1 MRIKSLQLTNFRCF
15 ENLEL
20 EFADRLTVILGING
34 SGKTAILDA
43 LNFPVERFIM
53 NLHTKRTFTSYIDAK
68 DVKNGTNSCSLEFKV
83 VLDDK
88 VMIDE
93 YNKSLIRLEDILNK
107 FAIEALLDM
116 PLLRYQPFNQY
127 LKEFKKKTITN
138 LPVFVYSRSDMRG
151 NKLTFKYNDV
161 IKQLLAYDDYVK
173 PRLHDFHFFSNWF
186 ESLTNYENATRLDGN
201 PAYRNPQLQLIR
213 HVLTFFMAQIHQSH
227 FKDLR
232 IKKSAQNETLF
243 SLISSKLIITKNDI
257 DLDLIQLSAG
267 EKAMLLLVIDIAMR
281 LAIANP
287 SRENALEGEGI
298 ILIDE
303 IELHLHP
310 QWQRQIIPAL
320 MATFPNC
327 QFILTT
333 HSPQVVSQ
341 VKRDN
346 IVILENNQLVQNVPF
361 TYGKDSNTLLN
372 EVFQTPERPIEI
384 QKQLDMCF
392 KLIDMENWVE
402 AKNAL
407 RQLATILGE
416 KDTEILRAN
425 AML

>member
-15 ENLEL
+15 EKLEL

-34 SGKTAILDA
+34 SGKTTILDA
-43 LNFPVERFIM
+43 ANFPLARFVINLRTKKAIM
-53 NLHTKRTFTSYIDAK
+53 SDLYAK
-68 DVKNGTNSCSLEFKV
+68 DVKNGANFCSVEFKIEV
-83 VLDDK
+83 DNQ
-88 VMIDE
+88 VMADE
-93 YNKSLIRLEDILNK
+93 YDKHLINLKEIFVNRAETLHKI
-107 FAIEALLDM
+107 ISS
-116 PLLRYQPFNQY
+116 PYQPFAKY
-127 LKEFKKKTITN
+127 LKEFKKKPFQN
-138 LPVFVYSRSDMRG
+138 LPVFVYSRSDMMEHKP
-151 NKLTFKYNDV
+151 NLKSNEV

-173 PRLHDFHFFSNWF
+173 PRLHDFRFFSNWF

-232 IKKSAQNETLF
+232 IKKSAQTETLF

-327 QFILTT
+327 QFIVTT

-341 VKRDN
+341 VKREN
-346 IVILENNQLVQNVPF
+346 IVILDNNQLVQNVPF

-384 QKQLDMCF
+384 QKQLDKCF
-392 KLIDMENWVE
+392 KLIDMENLAE
-402 AKNAL
+402 AKKAL
-407 RQLATILGE
+407 RDLAIILGE
-416 KDTEILRAN
+416 NDTEILREN

>member
-1 MRIKSLQLTNFRCF
+1 MRIKSLQLINFRCF

-20 EFADRLTVILGING
+20 EFSDRLTVILGING
-34 SGKTAILDA
+34 SGKTTILDA
-43 LNFPVERFIM
+43 LNFPLARFVM
-53 NLHTKRTFTSYIDAK
+53 NLRKKAFMNYLYTK
-68 DVKNGTNSCSLEFKV
+68 DVKNGANYCSIAFKV
-83 VLDDK
+83 AIDNQ
-88 VMIDE
+88 VMTDE
-93 YNKSLIRLEDILNK
+93 YDKRLINPKETFTYQAGILYK
-107 FAIEALLDM
+107 MITS
-116 PLLRYQPFNQY
+116 PYQPFDKY
-127 LKEFKKKTITN
+127 LKEFKKKTIIN
-138 LPVFVYSRSDMRG
+138 LPVFVYSRSDMME
-151 NKLTFKYNDV
+151 NKLNPKYNEV

-213 HVLTFFMAQIHQSH
+213 QVLSFFMAQMHQSH

-232 IKKSAQNETLF
+232 IKKSVQDETLF
-243 SLISSKLIITKNDI
+243 SLASSKLIITKNNI
-257 DLDLIQLSAG
+257 DLDLMQLSAG
-267 EKAMLLLVIDIAMR
+267 EKSLLLLVIDIAMR

-327 QFILTT
+327 QFIVTT

-341 VKRDN
+341 VKKENIIILDN
-346 IVILENNQLVQNVPF
+346 NKIIQNVPF

-384 QKQLDMCF
+384 QKQLDRCF
-392 KLIDMENWVE
+392 KLIDMEKWVE

-407 RQLATILGE
+407 RDLAAILGE
-416 KDTEILRAN
+416 NDPEILRAN